1 MTKQKSTRESLAF
14 ESWVF
19 IFASSNFSLEQKVH
33 HHNFEFVDDT
43 RDVKLPM
50 LMMKIDLDP
59 CNTFLS
65 SSFSTE
71 TVLGDIARRIRT
83 SSAMLGQSI
92 ENSLNKSIPN
102 LLVMF
107 FWYTVLGIHPQ
118 CIIYYLLLYFVI
130 ETILNLC

>member
-50 LMMKIDLDP
+50 LMMKFDLDP
-59 CNTFLS
+59 CNTFLLILS
-65 SSFSTE
+65 SSFSTG
-71 TVLGDIARRIRT
+71 TVPGDIARRIRT
-83 SSAMLGQSI
+83 SSAILG
-92 ENSLNKSIPN
+92 
-102 LLVMF
+102 
-107 FWYTVLGIHPQ
+107 
-118 CIIYYLLLYFVI
+118 
-130 ETILNLC
+130 